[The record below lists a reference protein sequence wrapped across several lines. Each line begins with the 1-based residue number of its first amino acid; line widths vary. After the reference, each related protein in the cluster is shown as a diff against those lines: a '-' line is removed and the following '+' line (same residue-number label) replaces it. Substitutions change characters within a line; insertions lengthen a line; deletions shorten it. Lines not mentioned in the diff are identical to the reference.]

1 MGGDMQPQGQAQI
14 LTNII
19 DFDMNLQEAGDAP
32 RWYHEGSS
40 DPTGGVMTAGGW
52 VSLESGFSYETVRG
66 LMTRGHR
73 VRSAMG
79 VYGGYQAILRDLE
92 TGVYYGASEG
102 RKDGAAAGY

>member
-1 MGGDMQPQGQAQI
+1 MQPQGHVQI

-40 DPTGGVMTAGGW
+40 EPTGAVMTEGGY
-52 VSLESGFSYETVRG
+52 VNLESQFSRETVRG
-66 LMTRGHR
+66 LMARGHR
-73 VRSAMG
+73 LRSALD
-79 VYGGYQAILRDLE
+79 VYGGYQAILRDAE

>member
-1 MGGDMQPQGQAQI
+1 
-14 LTNII
+14 
-19 DFDMNLQEAGDAP
+19 
-32 RWYHEGSS
+32 
-40 DPTGGVMTAGGW
+40 MTAGGW
-52 VSLESGFSYETVRG
+52 VSLESGFSYEAVRG

-73 VRSAMG
+73 VRSAIG

>member
-1 MGGDMQPQGQAQI
+1 MQPQGHVQI

-40 DPTGGVMTAGGW
+40 GPTGGVMTNGGY
-52 VSLESGFSYETVRG
+52 VNLESEFTYETLRG
-66 LMTRGHR
+66 LMARGHR
-73 VRSAMG
+73 VRSALG
-79 VYGGYQAILRDLE
+79 VYGGYQAILRDPE